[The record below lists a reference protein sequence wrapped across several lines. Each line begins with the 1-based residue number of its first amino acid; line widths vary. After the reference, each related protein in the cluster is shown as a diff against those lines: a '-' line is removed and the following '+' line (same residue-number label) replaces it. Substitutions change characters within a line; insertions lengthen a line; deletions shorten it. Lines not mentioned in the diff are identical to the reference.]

1 MHVRSNWK
9 FSFGLLSLAL
19 VISTG
24 CGQTSAV
31 EVTLDPALAA
41 ERNTVLLAEEPAD
54 AVGILELRD
63 AKPGDSEVVVF
74 GRVGGVAD
82 PWTKDKASFV
92 ISDPTVASAEEHG
105 HQGSD
110 GEACN
115 CPFCVANRK
124 PNDGIAI
131 VEVVGQDG
139 QIMPFDAR
147 ALLGLA
153 VDETIVV
160 RGRARVDGLGNLV
173 VAANGCYIRR

>member
-1 MHVRSNWK
+1 MLRSN
-9 FSFGLLSLAL
+9 SALSCGLLSLAL
-19 VISTG
+19 LISCG
-24 CGQTSAV
+24 CGQSTVADV
-31 EVTLDPALAA
+31 KLDPALAA
-41 ERNTVLLAEEPAD
+41 HRDKVLLIDEPAD

-63 AKPGDSEVVVF
+63 AKPADTEVVVF

-82 PWTKDKASFV
+82 PWTRDKASFV
-92 ISDPTVASAEEHG
+92 ISDPTLASAEEHG
-105 HQGSD
+105 HTGSN

-124 PNDGIAI
+124 PADGIAI
-131 VEVVGQDG
+131 VEVVDQDG
-139 QIMPFDAR
+139 KVMPFDAR
-147 ALLGLA
+147 RLLGVA

>member
-1 MHVRSNWK
+1 ML
-9 FSFGLLSLAL
+9 SFGLLSLGL
-19 VISTG
+19 LISTG

-31 EVTLDPALAA
+31 EVKLDPSLAA
-41 ERNTVLLAEEPAD
+41 QRNQVLLADEPAD

-82 PWTKDKASFV
+82 PWTKDRASFV
-92 ISDPTVASAEEHG
+92 ITDPTLAGAEAQG
-105 HQGSD
+105 HTTSN

-131 VEVVGQDG
+131 VELVGEDG

-147 ALLGLA
+147 RVLGLA

-160 RGRARVDGLGNLV
+160 RGKARVDGLGNLV